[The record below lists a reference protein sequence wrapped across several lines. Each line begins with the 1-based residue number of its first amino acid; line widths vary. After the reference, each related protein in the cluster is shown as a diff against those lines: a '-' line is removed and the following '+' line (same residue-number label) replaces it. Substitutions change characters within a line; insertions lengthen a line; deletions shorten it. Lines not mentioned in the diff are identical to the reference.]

1 MTASYSLN
9 KNDILIVVKIY
20 LSHLPNN
27 MSDRKPSL
35 LVAKGNINR
44 MGGAERDLIRCLPH
58 LQQWY
63 DVSVA
68 TLNPSTE
75 LSNICRDKDIKIF
88 APPTPWHPPNTPF
101 SPILDGVHTS

>member
-1 MTASYSLN
+1 MKSLVE
-9 KNDILIVVKIY
+9 KMIK
-20 LSHLPNN
+20 
-27 MSDRKPSL
+27 KPHL

-68 TLNPSTE
+68 TLNPSTK
-75 LSNICRDKDIKIF
+75 LSNLCQEKNIKIF
-88 APPTPWHPPNTPF
+88 LCGN
-101 SPILDGVHTS
+101 LDNLLFMY